1 MKRPQ
6 YNPKRTIK
14 RASSAL
20 DARFVTFFATIEGF
34 SLLDSSLPA
43 AVRTHYL
50 FVVSFAAAGS
60 KAHHKLNGQ
69 GAASGEKSSIV
80 TFLL

>member
-1 MKRPQ
+1 ML
-6 YNPKRTIK
+6 
-14 RASSAL
+14 L
-20 DARFVTFFATIEGF
+20 DARLIRFVTFFATIEGF

-43 AVRTHYL
+43 AVRTRYL
-50 FVVSFAAAGS
+50 LVVSFAAAGG
-60 KAHHKLNGQ
+60 KTHHQLNGQ